1 MRLSGEFQACLL
13 FYEKISSVKEVPKHK
28 TNDFHPLRSF
38 CARKK
43 LLPFLLFAYFCLI
56 CVFCVQNFFV
66 KKNKQA

>member
-43 LLPFLLFAYFCLI
+43 LLPFLLFAYFC
-56 CVFCVQNFFV
+56 FV
-66 KKNKQA
+66 S